1 MRALKFLVGAMGVLI
16 VVGTTALVVIIGK
29 RIAAPAA
36 PLGPAITATLAEP
49 PGSGIAAI
57 SATPDRTL
65 LLLKGGGPDRVV
77 ALDPRT
83 GAVLGTIT
91 LKQ

>member
-1 MRALKFLVGAMGVLI
+1 MRALKFLVGLMGVLI

-29 RIAAPAA
+29 RIAAPA
-36 PLGPAITATLAEP
+36 PPPGPAVTATLAEP
-49 PGSGIAAI
+49 PGSEIAAI

-77 ALDPRT
+77 ALDPRS
-83 GAVLGTIT
+83 GAVLGTVT